1 MSFFY
6 NPRTKQPQ
14 IWTYPFFVLLAAAI
28 FYGFYAYGE
37 QKSKSHIKA
46 EQNAEPER
54 SY

>member
-14 IWTYPFFVLLAAAI
+14 IWTYPVFVILAAAV

-37 QKSKSHIKA
+37 NKSRERMKTQ
-46 EQNAEPER
+46 QNAEPER
-54 SY
+54 TY

>member
-1 MSFFY
+1 MSFLY

-14 IWTYPFFVLLAAAI
+14 IWTYPVFLLLAAAV

-37 QKSKSHIKA
+37 QKSRNRPDV

-54 SY
+54 TF

>member
-14 IWTYPFFVLLAAAI
+14 IWTYPVFVLLAAAV

-37 QKSKSHIKA
+37 QKNKSNIKV

-54 SY
+54 SF